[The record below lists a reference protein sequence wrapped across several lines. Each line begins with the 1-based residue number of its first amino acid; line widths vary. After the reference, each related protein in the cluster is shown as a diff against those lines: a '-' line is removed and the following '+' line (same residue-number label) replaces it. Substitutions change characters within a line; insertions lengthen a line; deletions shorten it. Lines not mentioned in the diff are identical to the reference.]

1 MIRHLTFIACL
12 SLVLTTTAACTQVA
26 SAATNNSP
34 VAYVYVAGANG
45 SSNEIVAYSAA
56 ANGKLSPVTGSPF
69 PDNVSFMAANGK
81 YLMAANAA
89 KPDIDSFKIASDGA
103 LTFAS
108 SINYQ
113 KHDFGCGYAGPVFF
127 DLTGATLY
135 VMEYDGSNACANTV
149 YASYA
154 VASATGGL
162 KYLGTDNTGVFP
174 GSYYAASFIKNDV
187 YGYTAE
193 DDSCMYYAFYG
204 FKRKSNGLLT
214 SFNVKANYPPPPAGV
229 RAYVPNMSA
238 ADATNH
244 LAITMQPAN
253 PPGCASGP
261 LQLASYTADASG
273 NLKTT
278 NTYKNMPATLIANA
292 SDMKIS
298 PSGKLLAFAGGEGLQ
313 IFHFNGASPITHY
326 TGLLTTDPI
335 DQMFWDNNNHLYAIS
350 HTGNALYVFTIT
362 PTGHQQAPGSPYAI
376 SSPQD
381 IIVQP
386 LSH

>member
-1 MIRHLTFIACL
+1 MIRHLKFTMCL
-12 SLVLTTTAACTQVA
+12 SLALTAATACAQAV
-26 SAATNNSP
+26 SAANSP

-45 SSNEIVAYSAA
+45 STNEIVAYAAA

-103 LTFAS
+103 LTYAS

-113 KHDFGCGYAGPVFF
+113 KHDFGCGYAGPLFF

-154 VASATGGL
+154 VAPATGGL

-174 GSYYAASFIKNDV
+174 GSWYAASFIRNNV

-193 DDSCMYYAFYG
+193 DESCMYYEIYG
-204 FKRKSNGLLT
+204 FKRKTNGLLT
-214 SFNVKANYPPPPAGV
+214 SFNVKANYPPPPKGV
-229 RAYVPNMSA
+229 RGYIANMSA
-238 ADATNH
+238 ADSTDH
-244 LAITMQPAN
+244 LAFTMQPAN
-253 PPGCASGP
+253 PPDCASGP
-261 LQLASYTADASG
+261 LQLASYTAEANG
-273 NLKTT
+273 NLTTT
-278 NTYKNMPATLIANA
+278 NTYKNMPATLVVDP

-326 TGLLTTDPI
+326 TGLVTTDPI

-350 HTGNALYVFTIT
+350 HTTNKLYVFTVT

-376 SSPQD
+376 SSPSD
-381 IIVQP
+381 IVVQP

>member
-1 MIRHLTFIACL
+1 MIRHLKFTMCL
-12 SLVLTTTAACTQVA
+12 SLALTAATAGAQVV
-26 SAATNNSP
+26 SAAGSP
-34 VAYVYVAGANG
+34 VAYVYVASTNG
-45 SSNEIVAYSAA
+45 SSNEIVAYAAA
-56 ANGKLSPVTGSPF
+56 ANGRLSPVTGSPF
-69 PDNVSFMAANGK
+69 PDNVSFMAVNGN
-81 YLMAANAA
+81 YLMGANAA

-154 VASATGGL
+154 VAPATGGL

-174 GSYYAASFIKNDV
+174 GSYYAASFIKNNV

-204 FKRKSNGLLT
+204 FKRKTNGLLT
-214 SFNVKANYPPPPAGV
+214 SFNVNANYPPPPAGV
-229 RAYVPNMSA
+229 RAYLPNMSA

-261 LQLASYTADASG
+261 FQLASYTAEANG

-278 NTYKNMPATLIANA
+278 NTYKNMPATVIANA

-298 PSGKLLAFAGGEGLQ
+298 PSGKLLALAGGEGLQ

-335 DQMFWDNNNHLYAIS
+335 DQTFWDNNNHLYGIS
-350 HTGNALYVFTIT
+350 HTTNKLYVFTVT
-362 PTGHQQAPGSPYAI
+362 PTGHQQAPGSPYTV
-376 SSPQD
+376 SSPND
-381 IIVQP
+381 IAVQP